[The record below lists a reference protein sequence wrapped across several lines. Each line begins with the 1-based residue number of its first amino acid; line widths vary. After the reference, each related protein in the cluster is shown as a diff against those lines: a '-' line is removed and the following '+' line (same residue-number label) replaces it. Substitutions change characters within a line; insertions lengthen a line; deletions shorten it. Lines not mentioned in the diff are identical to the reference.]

1 MRWPSRW
8 LGAVF
13 VLTSACAAASTT
25 STSIAPAPTLRFE
38 DFFVPGQAPLV
49 PSRQLLAARGQRV
62 RIVGFMAEME
72 LPPAQGFYLTSRP
85 ISCDEAGG
93 GTADLPPDAVRVLIT
108 PAPARPIPHLP
119 GPIEITGVLETGAK
133 DERDGTVSHI
143 RLLLKGG

>member
-1 MRWPSRW
+1 MRWPPRW
-8 LGAVF
+8 LGV
-13 VLTSACAAASTT
+13 VLALASACAGTRSAGKPT
-25 STSIAPAPTLRFE
+25 APAPTLRFE
-38 DFFVPGQAPLV
+38 DFFVPGQAALV

-62 RIVGFMAEME
+62 RMVGFMAEME
-72 LPPAQGFYLTSRP
+72 MPPAQGFYLTSRP

-108 PAPARPIPHLP
+108 PPPAQPIPHLR
-119 GPIEITGVLETGAK
+119 GPIEITGVLETGVK